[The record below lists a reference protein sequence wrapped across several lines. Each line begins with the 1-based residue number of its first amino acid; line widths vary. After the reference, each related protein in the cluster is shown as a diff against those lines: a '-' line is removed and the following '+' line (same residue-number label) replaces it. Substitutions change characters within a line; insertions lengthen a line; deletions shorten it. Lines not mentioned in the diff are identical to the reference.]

1 MEAAGS
7 VQAGRKADTGFLHV
21 LFAKLASIRLTILLC
36 ILLALVSL
44 VGTLIPQKLAAVQ
57 YAGSYGPGAAGIIAF
72 LGLSDVYHSAG
83 FVFLLCFLAANLLA
97 CSAKRFPNVWRAT
110 RREHPVPADKQFKS
124 WKYRE
129 AFVLSQVSENLEN
142 QLEGVIS
149 KAFGKK
155 PKQKEENT
163 HERVYCIERG
173 RYARY
178 GPYIA
183 HLGILLILLGGVVG
197 IFFGFKG
204 TVTLPEG
211 QEAEAAWMRDK
222 GESIPFGFRIRCNRF
237 VLLQYPNGAPKEYRS
252 EVSIIDGKGATVM
265 EGEIRVNH
273 PLTYRGITFYQS
285 TYGKI
290 FETTLRVRNQQ
301 SGQETEV
308 TVELNRPFSLPGDQP
323 LRAMAVA
330 FQENLQI
337 PLEMQRRTSFPSTG
351 LGPAV
356 RLVMLDDKG
365 FGRPFWVLKEF
376 SGESRN
382 QQGPYHF
389 RLQAYRSTYYTGLQ
403 VARDPGASLVWAGCT
418 LLIVGFLMALLM
430 DHEILW
436 VSSKRE
442 VDGRVVL
449 CLAGRAVR
457 HPDVYS
463 GRFERR
469 RSGLRRAI
477 APWLQQE

>member
-1 MEAAGS
+1 MEAAES
-7 VQAGRKADTGFLHV
+7 VQAGRKLDNGFLHV

-44 VGTLIPQKLAAVQ
+44 IGTLIPQKLTAVQ
-57 YAGSYGPGAAGIIAF
+57 YADSFGPVASRIMEF
-72 LGLSDVYHSAG
+72 SGLSDVYHSPG
-83 FVFLLCFLAANLLA
+83 FVFLLCLLAVNLLA

-110 RREHPVPADKQFKS
+110 RRELPVPPDREFKN
-124 WKYRE
+124 WKHRE
-129 AFVLSQVSENLEN
+129 TFVLHQAFEGLEDE
-142 QLEGVIS
+142 LKGVIS
-149 KAFGKK
+149 GAFGRN
-155 PKQKEENT
+155 PKQRVENKR
-163 HERVYCIERG
+163 ERVFCIERG

-178 GPYIA
+178 GPYVA

-204 TVTLPEG
+204 TLTLPEG
-211 QEAEAAWMRDK
+211 QEAAEAWVRDK
-222 GESIPFGFRIRCNRF
+222 GESIPLGFRIRCKRF
-237 VLLQYPNGAPKEYRS
+237 VLLQYPNGSPKEYRS
-252 EVSIIDGKGATVM
+252 EVSLLDGEGAAILD
-265 EGEIRVNH
+265 GEIRVNH

-290 FETTLRVRNQQ
+290 FETTLRVRNQE
-301 SGQETEV
+301 SGQETDV
-308 TVELNRPFSLPGDQP
+308 TVELNRPFSLPGEQH

-351 LGPAV
+351 MGPAV
-356 RLVMLDDKG
+356 RLVTLDDKG

-382 QQGPYHF
+382 RQGPYHF
-389 RLQAYRSTYYTGLQ
+389 RLQEYRSTYYTGLQ
-403 VARDPGASLVWAGCT
+403 VARDPGTSLVWGGCT
-418 LLIVGFLMALLM
+418 LLMVGFLMALLM

-442 VDGRVVL
+442 GDGRVVL

-469 RSGLRRAI
+469 RAGLRRAI

>member
-1 MEAAGS
+1 MEAAGG
-7 VQAGRKADTGFLHV
+7 VQAGRKTDTGFSHV

-44 VGTLIPQKLAAVQ
+44 VGTLVPQELTAAQ
-57 YAGSYGPGAAGIIAF
+57 YAGSYGPGVAGIIAF
-72 LGLSDVYHSAG
+72 LGLSDVYHSPG
-83 FVFLLCFLAANLLA
+83 FVFLLCLLAVNLLA

-129 AFVLSQVSENLEN
+129 AFVLSRASENLEN
-142 QLEGVIS
+142 QLEEVIS

-155 PKQKEENT
+155 PKQKAENT
-163 HERVYCIERG
+163 HERVFCIERG

-183 HLGILLILLGGVVG
+183 HVGILIILLGGVVG
-197 IFFGFKG
+197 IFFGFRG

-211 QEAEAAWMRDK
+211 QETAVVWTRDK
-222 GESIPFGFRIRCNRF
+222 GESIPLGFRIRCNRF

-252 EVSIIDGKGATVM
+252 EVSFLDGEGAAVM
-265 EGEIRVNH
+265 DGEIRVNH

-290 FETTLRVRNQQ
+290 FETTLRVRNQE
-301 SGQETEV
+301 SGQESDV
-308 TVELNRPFSLPGDQP
+308 TVELNQPFSLPGDQH

-337 PLEMQRRTSFPSTG
+337 PLEMKRRTSFPSTG

-356 RLVMLDDKG
+356 RLVTLDDKG

-376 SGESRN
+376 SGGSRN
-382 QQGPYHF
+382 RQGPYHF
-389 RLQAYRSTYYTGLQ
+389 QLQEYRSISYTGLQ
-403 VARDPGASLVWAGCT
+403 VVRDPGASLVWGGCI
-418 LLIVGFLMALLM
+418 LLIAGFLMALLM

-442 VDGRVVL
+442 EDGRVVL

-457 HPDVYS
+457 HPAGYS

-469 RSGLRRAI
+469 RAGLRRAI
-477 APWLQQE
+477 LPWLQQE